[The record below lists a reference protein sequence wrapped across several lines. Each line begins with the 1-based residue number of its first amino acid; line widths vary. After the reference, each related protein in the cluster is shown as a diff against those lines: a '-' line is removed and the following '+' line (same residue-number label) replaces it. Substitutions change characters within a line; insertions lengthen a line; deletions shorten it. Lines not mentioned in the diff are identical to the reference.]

1 MKDNEVCCFNLGN
14 ALCYLKSLN
23 AYMQTLLL

>member
-1 MKDNEVCCFNLGN
+1 MKDNEVCFNLGN